1 MKKALAWVSFDY
13 DLTITCSHTW
23 KDLKATKKD
32 EASRQKAA
40 MATLIN
46 PTLLANIIE
55 FFCSRGIV
63 FCITTLQFEQN
74 VVAGMRAHAPIAAA
88 LEKYMGTLFFIID
101 RDEVKINGN
110 KKSVAL
116 HKRFG
121 TSDKFTGMHFDDDGR
136 EEAEFAA
143 YHIHFQTMTPGAGFN
158 STMTSSLCSGIKRL
172 PMHFSNQACA
182 TNVPAEGV
190 YANTAVSAKIPDGHD
205 FKFKARR
212 SAEFPMPK
220 FVSDLMITIIQS

>member
-13 DLTITCSHTW
+13 DLTITSSHTW

-40 MATLIN
+40 AAKLIN
-46 PTLLANIIE
+46 PRLLANLIE
-55 FFCSRGIV
+55 FICSRGIV
-63 FCITTLQFEQN
+63 FCITTLQFEGN
-74 VVAGMRAHAPIAAA
+74 VVAGMRAHPPIAAA
-88 LEKYMGTLFFIID
+88 LDKYMGTLFFIID

-116 HKRFG
+116 HKRFC
-121 TSDKFTGMHFDDDGR
+121 TSEKFTGIHFDDDDR
-136 EEAEFAA
+136 EQAEFAA
-143 YHIHFQTMTPGAGFN
+143 YHIHFQPMTPGAGFQGA
-158 STMTSSLCSGIKRL
+158 MTSTLCSGMKMI
-172 PMHFSNQACA
+172 PAHFSNQACA

-190 YANTAVSAKIPDGHD
+190 YANTAVSAQIPDGHD

-212 SAEFPMPK
+212 SAEFPIGQ
-220 FVSDLMITIIQS
+220 FVSDLMVTIMNS